1 MGDSTIRVQPFPSV
15 AIQITGPSDIDILE
29 GNDATL
35 ECVITGLSSPNAVS
49 WSIVG
54 SPNLRIFTVYPN
66 GMVAHAADYDANK
79 HSDWS
84 IDQSR
89 TNHYDLI
96 IPDVNID
103 DDGIYDCGLN
113 IDTPGT
119 IASHYGTLSVTVP
132 VTSVSIDGYSTG
144 TTVYIIHGSES
155 SFTCRVIGTKP
166 SADIDWF
173 IGTQLYQ
180 GTLSVEND
188 GKLRDTTS
196 VFTFTP
202 NLDNDD
208 DKQLQCKASNTD
220 ERSPVTTYVTLYV
233 KVAIPSNP
241 MISDASSD
249 YSTGSTVI
257 VTSGNSYT
265 FTCTAGESRPE
276 PTITW
281 YLGST
286 EKTGNQPSVIPNGK
300 LSTTV
305 RSLTFT
311 PQWTDHDEQLQCRA
325 ENDVTP
331 QYKQT
336 HIMLDVYVGP
346 TIPTIS
352 GSNAI
357 TAGTSATFTCFTTS
371 RPESILTWYINNTP
385 QSINNNTPQ
394 NNNGLIIASS
404 DLMFTSNLDNHN
416 GKNLKCKADNEA
428 DTSAKEKEI
437 TLEVQVIPSNI
448 EISSVSTGKL
458 IVYNNI
464 ESTITCTSIGGKPA
478 ATIQWYINNSPAT
491 HDNVQT
497 PDNQQDNRL
506 KDTISTL
513 VLTPIYTEHHNKT
526 LKCEATNDATDRDQ
540 PINEQVLLDVWISPD
555 QVNIDGYSTNDNV
568 TMRAG
573 VEYQLDC
580 TASKAHPPASI
591 EWYKDDVDITTGSNS
606 RIVWDHDGKMD
617 TISRLSITPIKEDF
631 GKRIG
636 CESNH
641 DAQSMTQHTFVN
653 MIVQFT
659 LQQ

>member
-1 MGDSTIRVQPFPSV
+1 V

-66 GMVAHAADYDANK
+66 GMVVNAADYDANK
-79 HSDWS
+79 HSDWR
-84 IDQSR
+84 IYQSR

-103 DDGIYDCGLN
+103 DDGVYDCGLST
-113 IDTPGT
+113 DTPGT
-119 IASHYGTLSVTVP
+119 ILSHYGTLSVTVP

-144 TTVYIIHGSES
+144 TTVDIIHGSES
-155 SFTCRVIGTKP
+155 TFTCRVIGTTP

-202 NLDNDD
+202 NLDNFD
-208 DKQLQCKASNTD
+208 DKQLQCKASNTV
-220 ERSPVTTYVTLYV
+220 ERSPVTSHVLLHV

-241 MISDASSD
+241 VLSDASAD
-249 YSTGSTVI
+249 YTTGSTVI

-281 YLGST
+281 YLGNT
-286 EKTGNQPSVIPNGK
+286 EKTANQPTITRNGK

-311 PQWTDHDEQLQCRA
+311 PQWIDHDEQLQCRA
-325 ENDVTP
+325 DNDVTP
-331 QYKQT
+331 QYRHT

-346 TIPTIS
+346 TKPTIS

-357 TAGTSATFTCFTTS
+357 TAGTSVTFTCSTTS
-371 RPESILTWYINNTP
+371 RPESTMTWYINNTP
-385 QSINNNTPQ
+385 QSTNNNTPQ
-394 NNNGLIIASS
+394 NNNGLIITSS
-404 DLMFTSNLDNHN
+404 DLMFTPNLDNHD
-416 GKNLKCKADNEA
+416 GKKLKCKADNEA
-428 DTSAKEKEI
+428 DTSAKENEI
-437 TLEVQVIPSNI
+437 TLEVQVIPSSI
-448 EISSVSTGKL
+448 EISSVSSGKL
-458 IVYNNI
+458 IVNNDM
-464 ESTITCTSIGGKPA
+464 ESSIICKSIGGKPA
-478 ATIQWYINNSPAT
+478 ATIQWYINNIPAQ
-491 HDNVQT
+491 HDSVQT
-497 PDNQQDNRL
+497 SDNQQDSRL

-513 VLTPIYTEHHNKT
+513 VLTPTYTEHHNKT
-526 LKCEATNDATDRDQ
+526 LKCEATNDATDRNQ
-540 PINEQVLLDVWISPD
+540 PINEEVLLDVYLG
-555 QVNIDGYSTNDNV
+555 NKT
-568 TMRAG
+568 
-573 VEYQLDC
+573 E
-580 TASKAHPPASI
+580 
-591 EWYKDDVDITTGSNS
+591 
-606 RIVWDHDGKMD
+606 
-617 TISRLSITPIKEDF
+617 
-631 GKRIG
+631 
-636 CESNH
+636 
-641 DAQSMTQHTFVN
+641 
-653 MIVQFT
+653 
-659 LQQ
+659 